1 MNHINLVRTFGLN
14 QLADIEKP
22 KQVTV
27 LFDGPGRKLIEVK
40 LRNGAVLAKHQAA
53 GPITVLC
60 LAGSGRFSA
69 GKDLDESQGLVA
81 GSLITLEA
89 GVDHE
94 VVASPDIDLLVTKFD
109 G

>member
-1 MNHINLVRTFGLN
+1 
-14 QLADIEKP
+14 
-22 KQVTV
+22 
-27 LFDGPGRKLIEVK
+27 LIEVK
-40 LRNGAVLAKHQAA
+40 LRHGEVLAKHHAA

-60 LAGSGRFSA
+60 LAGSGMFRA
-69 GKDLDESQGLVA
+69 GKDLDETQGLIA

-94 VVASPDIDLLVTKFD
+94 VVADPDIDLLVTKFD

>member
-1 MNHINLVRTFGLN
+1 MNHITLVHTFGLD
-14 QLADIEKP
+14 QLADTEKP
-22 KQVTV
+22 KQVKA
-27 LFDGPGRKLIEVK
+27 LFEGPGRKLIEVK
-40 LRNGAVLAKHQAA
+40 LRNGEVLPKHHAA

-69 GKDLDESQGLVA
+69 GKDLDETQGLIA

-94 VVASPDIDLLVTKFD
+94 VVAEPDIDLLVTKFD

>member
-1 MNHINLVRTFGLN
+1 MNHITLVQTFGLD
-14 QLADIEKP
+14 QLAETEKP
-22 KQVTV
+22 KHVKV

-40 LRNGAVLAKHQAA
+40 LRNGGVLSKHQAA

-60 LAGSGRFSA
+60 LAGNGIFRA
-69 GKDLDESQGLVA
+69 GQDLDETQALIA
-81 GSLITLEA
+81 GSLITLEG

-94 VVASPDIDLLVTKFD
+94 VVADPDVDLLVTKFD